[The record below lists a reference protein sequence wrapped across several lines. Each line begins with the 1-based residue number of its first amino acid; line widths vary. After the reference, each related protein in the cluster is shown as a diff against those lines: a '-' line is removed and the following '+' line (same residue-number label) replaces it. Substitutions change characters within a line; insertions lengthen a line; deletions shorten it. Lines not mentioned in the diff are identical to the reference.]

1 MAVHSRAGVVRLGFD
16 VGGTKVALALGDGHG
31 RVLGH
36 ARLPFPASGSPRR
49 DVDCMLEAARAL
61 LESRGLGFG
70 DVEAVGISAPG
81 PLDATGG
88 RILAP
93 PNLPGWR
100 DVPLAEWFGAAI
112 AAPVALEND
121 ADAAALA
128 EWHEGAARGTEH
140 AVYLTMST
148 GVGGGL
154 ILGGRLH
161 RGRLGAGEVG
171 HAPVEWEGE
180 PCACGRR
187 GCLEAYVGGAAWARH
202 LRERAPAAG
211 RVAELAGG
219 RDAITPEHLVAAARE
234 GDAFACAELERW
246 NGYLARGI
254 VWLEMVL
261 SPEVVVL
268 GTIARAAGEALCFVP
283 LRGLVAEH
291 VGPRAAGL
299 RIVAAELGDDLP
311 DRAALGV
318 AEIAAN
324 RASGTG
330 RAGGPSSGG

>member
-1 MAVHSRAGVVRLGFD
+1 MGVRLDVETVRLGFD
-16 VGGTKVALALGDGHG
+16 VGGTKVALALGDAGG
-31 RVLGH
+31 RVLAH

-49 DVDCMLEAARAL
+49 DMDRMLGAARAL
-61 LESRGLGFG
+61 LESRALGFD
-70 DVEAVGISAPG
+70 DVTAVGVSAPG
-81 PLDATGG
+81 PLDATRG

-112 AAPVALEND
+112 GAPVALEND
-121 ADAAALA
+121 ADAAVLA
-128 EWHEGAARGTEH
+128 EWHHGAARGFEH
-140 AVYLTMST
+140 IVYLTMST
-148 GVGGGL
+148 GVGAGL

-161 RGRLGAGEVG
+161 RGRLGAGEIG

-187 GCLEAYVGGAAWARH
+187 GCLEAYAGGAAWARH
-202 LRERAPAAG
+202 LRERAHDEG
-211 RVAELAGG
+211 RVVELAGR
-219 RDAITPEHLVAAARE
+219 RDAITAEHLVAAARE

-261 SPEVVVL
+261 SPELVVL
-268 GTIARAAGEALCFVP
+268 GTIPRAAGEALCLEP
-283 LRGLVAEH
+283 LRRLVAKH

-311 DRAALGV
+311 DRAALTV
-318 AEIAAN
+318 AEIAAS
-324 RASGTG
+324 RATG
-330 RAGGPSSGG
+330 ARFSGG